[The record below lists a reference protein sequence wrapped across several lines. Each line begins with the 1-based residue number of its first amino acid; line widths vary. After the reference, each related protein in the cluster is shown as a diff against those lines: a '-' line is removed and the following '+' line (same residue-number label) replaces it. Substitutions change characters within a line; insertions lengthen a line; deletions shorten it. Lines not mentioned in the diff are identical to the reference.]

1 MTRIMCSRMLTFLI
15 PGFMFDVQ
23 MLPDFRSSRC
33 STFWRAIYIV
43 SMLLVFSYIL
53 FDVLDLDGSDF
64 PRPRAPVER
73 NVVVAE
79 VPKEIKQAYLSER
92 TELWVDHSVLVP
104 SVSGESVHV
113 RLARMLTFSPLE
125 SARTRGYRI
134 ALPRSSP
141 SDPFDSL

>member
-1 MTRIMCSRMLTFLI
+1 MCSRMLTSLI
-15 PGFMFDVQ
+15 PGFMLDVQ
-23 MLPDFRSSRC
+23 MLPDFRSKRC
-33 STFWRAIYIV
+33 STFWRAIYIA

-104 SVSGESVHV
+104 AMSGESVQV
-113 RLARMLTFSPLE
+113 RPTRTLTFSPLD

>member
-1 MTRIMCSRMLTFLI
+1 MLYGMLTFPI

-23 MLPDFRSSRC
+23 MLPDFRPIHYSR
-33 STFWRAIYIV
+33 FWRAIYIV
-43 SMLLVFSYIL
+43 CMLLVFSYIL

-79 VPKEIKQAYLSER
+79 VPKEIKQAYLPDR

-104 SVSGESVHV
+104 AMPGGSVQV
-113 RLARMLTFSPLE
+113 RLTRTLTFSPLD

>member
-79 VPKEIKQAYLSER
+79 VPKDIKHAYLSER
-92 TELWVDHSVLVP
+92 TELWVDHSVPVP
-104 SVSGESVHV
+104 AMFDESVHV
-113 RLARMLTFSPLE
+113 RLTRMLTFSPLE

>member
-1 MTRIMCSRMLTFLI
+1 ML
-15 PGFMFDVQ
+15 V
-23 MLPDFRSSRC
+23 
-33 STFWRAIYIV
+33 
-43 SMLLVFSYIL
+43 VFSYIL

-104 SVSGESVHV
+104 AMFGESVHV
-113 RLARMLTFSPLE
+113 RLTRALTFSPLE

-141 SDPFDSL
+141 SDPFQSF

>member
-1 MTRIMCSRMLTFLI
+1 MLTLLI
-15 PGFMFDVQ
+15 RGFMFDFQ
-23 MLPDFRSSRC
+23 MLPDFRPIRSSG
-33 STFWRAIYIV
+33 FWRAIYIV
-43 SMLLVFSYIL
+43 CMLLVFSYIL

-64 PRPRAPVER
+64 PRPRGPVER

-79 VPKEIKQAYLSER
+79 LPKEIKQAYLPDR

-104 SVSGESVHV
+104 AMSGESVHV
-113 RLARMLTFSPLE
+113 WLTRALTFSPLD

-141 SDPFDSL
+141 SDPFHSL

>member
-1 MTRIMCSRMLTFLI
+1 MLT
-15 PGFMFDVQ
+15 
-23 MLPDFRSSRC
+23 DFRFNHC
-33 STFWRAIYIV
+33 SIFWRTIYVVCIA
-43 SMLLVFSYIL
+43 SVFSYIF

-79 VPKEIKQAYLSER
+79 VPKEIKQAYLPDK
-92 TELWVDHSVLVP
+92 TELWVDHLALVP
-104 SVSGESVHV
+104 AISGESVDA
-113 RLARMLTFSPLE
+113 RLTSALTFSPLD

-141 SDPFDSL
+141 PDPFQSL

>member
-104 SVSGESVHV
+104 AMFDESVHV
-113 RLARMLTFSPLE
+113 RLTRMLTFSPLE

>member
-1 MTRIMCSRMLTFLI
+1 MTRIMCSRMLTFLRAS
-15 PGFMFDVQ
+15 PMFEIE
-23 MLPDFRSSRC
+23 MLPDVRPIHCSR
-33 STFWRAIYIV
+33 FWGAIYTTC
-43 SMLLVFSYIL
+43 MLLVFSYIL

-79 VPKEIKQAYLSER
+79 VPKEIKQAYMPDK

-104 SVSGESVHV
+104 AMPGESVHV
-113 RLARMLTFSPLE
+113 RLTMALTFSPLE

-141 SDPFDSL
+141 SDPFQSF